1 METASSSNDILKE
14 TGSTR
19 KGGLQQ
25 DQLTTIIGGKTSCL
39 YSNGNDIANFIQ
51 ILVIVW
57 NSYWTQAKRP
67 YRSS

>member
-39 YSNGNDIANFIQ
+39 YSNGNDIDNFIQ

-57 NSYWTQAKRP
+57 NSYCT
-67 YRSS
+67 